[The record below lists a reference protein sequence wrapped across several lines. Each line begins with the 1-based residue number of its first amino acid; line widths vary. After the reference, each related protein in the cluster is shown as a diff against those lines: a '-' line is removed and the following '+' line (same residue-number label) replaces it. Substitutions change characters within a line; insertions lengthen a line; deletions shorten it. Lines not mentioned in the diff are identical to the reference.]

1 MAMASIWRA
10 SAVCLLAAL
19 TQFPTAH
26 AAGVKV
32 VDEGEATLAYLS
44 EAGVNELV
52 AVFPPPPAPGSE
64 KDRYDMQEV
73 LMWQTGRSDEQCAE
87 ALNQES
93 TLLTQFFSGKAYP
106 FEGKPPEVLAFF
118 RRAGS
123 DARLVCRRLKNRF
136 KRPRPRAPG
145 MVYCA
150 LKVGNKYSYPCRY
163 AATAFLFAEMLSQLS
178 PNKRTAYLAAA
189 TKAGQ
194 YRIIAGINRRSDMD
208 AGKEL
213 AAQLYLELSKN
224 ENFRKD
230 LESLRK
236 YLKRN
241 KKKQ

>member
-1 MAMASIWRA
+1 MASKWRA
-10 SAVCLLAAL
+10 FALSLLTAL
-19 TQFPTAH
+19 TLGRTAH
-26 AAGVKV
+26 ASGIKI
-32 VDEGEATLAYLS
+32 VDEGEAQFSYLS
-44 EAGVNELV
+44 ERGAKELT
-52 AVFPPPPAPGSE
+52 ALFPAPPPPGSE

-87 ALNQES
+87 ALNQDS
-93 TLLTQFFSGKAYP
+93 TLLTKFFQNNAYP
-106 FEGKPPEVLAFF
+106 FAGQPPEVLAFF
-118 RRAGS
+118 RRVGT
-123 DARLVCRRLKNRF
+123 DARMVCRRLKNRF
-136 KRPRPRAPG
+136 KRPRPSAPG

-163 AATAFLFAEMLSQLS
+163 AATAFLFAEILSQLT
-178 PNKRTAYLAAA
+178 PDKRTPYLAAA
-189 TKAGQ
+189 TQAGQ

-208 AGKEL
+208 GGKEL

-236 YLKRN
+236 YLKKN